1 MTVVANASAGKTG
14 SRKKRGGRLFRRA
27 VEAFLTDLERRN
39 FSPHTIAAYRGDL
52 ARFAD
57 FLSEVT
63 HDDEPRL
70 ADFEPAAV
78 RRFVAWMV
86 SSRYARRSV
95 QRNLAAL
102 RSLAKYLIGRKAI
115 RVNPTLGLTAPK
127 PARRL
132 PSFLTRRETDLLFSC
147 PAEPTTVELRDR
159 AILELL
165 YGTGIRLSE
174 LVSLSVRDVDAYG
187 GLVRVT
193 GKGRK
198 QRVVPLG
205 RSAGDSVAR
214 YLGARKGGAAD
225 DPLFLNLRGDRLS
238 GRSVQR
244 LVAKRLAQVSEAR
257 SLSPHVLRHTFATH
271 MLNAGA
277 DLRAVQELLGHASL
291 SSTQIYTHV
300 TTERLKD
307 AYKKAHPRA

>member
-1 MTVVANASAGKTG
+1 MTSAKSGKTG
-14 SRKKRGGRLFRRA
+14 DAGTRTKRRGRLFRRA
-27 VEAFLTDLERRN
+27 VEGFLTDLERRN
-39 FSPHTIAAYRGDL
+39 FSPHTVAAYRRDL

-63 HDDEPRL
+63 HDEEPRL
-70 ADFEPAAV
+70 ASFESATV

-102 RSLAKYLIGRKAI
+102 RSLAKYLIKRKAI
-115 RVNPTLGLTAPK
+115 RGNPTLGLTSPK
-127 PARRL
+127 PAKRL
-132 PSFLTRRETDLLFSC
+132 PSFLTRGETDLLFSC
-147 PAEPTTVELRDR
+147 PAEPTIAELRDR

-174 LVSLSVRDVDAYG
+174 LVSLSLRDVDASG

-205 RSAGDSVAR
+205 ASAEKSITR
-214 YLGARKGGAAD
+214 YRKALGKGAPG
-225 DPLFLNLRGDRLS
+225 DPLFLNLQGRRLS

-244 LVAKRLAQVSEAR
+244 IVSKRLAQVSEAR

-271 MLNAGA
+271 LLNAGA
-277 DLRAVQELLGHASL
+277 DLRAVQELLGHSSL

>member
-1 MTVVANASAGKTG
+1 MTVVANAAAGKAG
-14 SRKKRGGRLFRRA
+14 SRKKSGRRLFRRA
-27 VEAFLTDLERRN
+27 VEGFLTDLKRRN
-39 FSPHTIAAYRGDL
+39 FSPHTVAAYRRDL

-63 HDDEPRL
+63 HEDEPRL

-86 SSRYARRSV
+86 SSRYARRAV

-102 RSLAKYLIGRKAI
+102 RSLATPLIRRKAI
-115 RVNPTLGLTAPK
+115 RVKPTLGLTAPK

-147 PAEPTTVELRDR
+147 PAEPTTAELRDR
-159 AILELL
+159 ALLELL

-187 GLVRVT
+187 GLVKVM

-205 RSAGDSVAR
+205 RSAADSVAR
-214 YLGARKGGAAD
+214 YLAARKQGAAD

>member
-1 MTVVANASAGKTG
+1 MTAAKNGKAGDTG
-14 SRKKRGGRLFRRA
+14 TRKKRRGRLFRRA
-27 VEAFLTDLERRN
+27 VEGFLTDLERRN
-39 FSPHTIAAYRGDL
+39 FSPHTVAAYKRDL

-63 HDDEPRL
+63 HDEEPRL
-70 ADFEPAAV
+70 ASFESATV

-102 RSLAKYLIGRKAI
+102 RSLASYLIKRKAI
-115 RVNPTLGLTAPK
+115 RGNPTLGLTAPK
-127 PARRL
+127 PAKRL
-132 PSFLTRRETDLLFSC
+132 PSFLTRGETDLLFSC
-147 PAEPTTVELRDR
+147 PAEPTVAELRDR

-174 LVSLSVRDVDAYG
+174 LVSLSLRDVDASG

-205 RSAGDSVAR
+205 RSAEESITR
-214 YLGARKGGAAD
+214 YREALGERAPD
-225 DPLFLNLRGDRLS
+225 DPLFLNMQGRRLS

-244 LVAKRLAQVSEAR
+244 IVSRRLAQVSEAR

-271 MLNAGA
+271 LLNAGA

>member
-1 MTVVANASAGKTG
+1 LTAARTGKAGNAG
-14 SRKKRGGRLFRRA
+14 SRKKRGGRLFRRT
-27 VEAFLTDLERRN
+27 VESFLTDLERRN
-39 FSPHTIAAYRGDL
+39 FSPHTVAAYRTDL
-52 ARFAD
+52 ARFSD

-70 ADFEPAAV
+70 ACFEPGAV

-102 RSLAKYLIGRKAI
+102 RSLAKYLTGRKAI
-115 RVNPTLGLTAPK
+115 RADPTLGLTAPK

-132 PSFLTRRETDLLFSC
+132 PSFLTRRETDLLFKH
-147 PAEPTTVELRDR
+147 PPRPTTAELRDR

-174 LVSLSVRDVDAYG
+174 LTELTMRDVDASG

-205 RSAGDSVAR
+205 RSAQQAIECYVSAR
-214 YLGARKGGAAD
+214 GGAAAD
-225 DPLFLNLRGDRLS
+225 EPLFLNCRGSKLS

>member
-1 MTVVANASAGKTG
+1 MTAARTGKAGDAG

-27 VEAFLTDLERRN
+27 VEGFLSDLERRN
-39 FSPHTIAAYRGDL
+39 FSPHTVAAYRTDL

-70 ADFEPAAV
+70 ASFEPGAV

-102 RSLAKYLIGRKAI
+102 RSLAKYLTGRRAI
-115 RVNPTLGLTAPK
+115 RANPTLGLTAPK
-127 PARRL
+127 PAKRL
-132 PSFLTRRETDLLFSC
+132 PSFLTRRETDLLFRC
-147 PAEPTTVELRDR
+147 PARPTTAELRDR

-174 LVSLSVRDVDAYG
+174 LVSLSLRDVDSSG
-187 GLVRVT
+187 GLIRVT

-198 QRVVPLG
+198 QRIVPLG
-205 RSAGDSVAR
+205 RSAGEAIAR
-214 YLGARKGGAAD
+214 YLDARGGGAAD
-225 DPLFLNLRGDRLS
+225 DALFLNMRGGRLS

>member
-1 MTVVANASAGKTG
+1 MTAAKSGKTG
-14 SRKKRGGRLFRRA
+14 DAGTRRERGGRLFRRA
-27 VEAFLTDLERRN
+27 VENFLTDLDRRN
-39 FSPHTIAAYRGDL
+39 FSPHTVAAYKRDL

-63 HDDEPRL
+63 HDDQPRL
-70 ADFEPAAV
+70 ARFESTAV

-102 RSLAKYLIGRKAI
+102 RSLAKYLIKRKAI
-115 RVNPTLGLTAPK
+115 RANPTLGLTAPK

-132 PSFLTRRETDLLFSC
+132 PSFLTRRETDLLFRC
-147 PAEPTTVELRDR
+147 PVQPTTAELRDR

-174 LVSLSVRDVDAYG
+174 LVSLSLRDVDTSG

-205 RSAGDSVAR
+205 RSAGESITR
-214 YLGARKGGAAD
+214 YREALGGGAAG
-225 DPLFLNLRGDRLS
+225 DPLFLNMRGGRLS

-271 MLNAGA
+271 LLNAGA

>member
-1 MTVVANASAGKTG
+1 MTSAKSGKTG
-14 SRKKRGGRLFRRA
+14 DAGTRKKRRGRLFRRA
-27 VEAFLTDLERRN
+27 VEGFLTDLERRN
-39 FSPHTIAAYRGDL
+39 FSPHTVAAYRRDL

-63 HDDEPRL
+63 HDEDPRL
-70 ADFEPAAV
+70 ASFESASV

-102 RSLAKYLIGRKAI
+102 RSLASYLIKRKAI
-115 RVNPTLGLTAPK
+115 HGNPTLGLTAPK
-127 PARRL
+127 PAKRL
-132 PSFLTRRETDLLFSC
+132 PSFLTRGETDLLFSC
-147 PAEPTTVELRDR
+147 PAEPTVAELRDR

-174 LVSLSVRDVDAYG
+174 LVSLSLRDVDASG

-205 RSAGDSVAR
+205 GSAEKSITR
-214 YLGARKGGAAD
+214 YRKALGKGAPG
-225 DPLFLNLRGDRLS
+225 DPLFLNLQGRRLS

-244 LVAKRLAQVSEAR
+244 IVSKRLAQVSEAR

-271 MLNAGA
+271 LLNAGA
-277 DLRAVQELLGHASL
+277 DLRAVQELLGHSSL